1 MNRHTRIGL
10 VCLHTDPFAAP
21 GSGDVGGMNV
31 VVRQTATAMARLG
44 ARVEVVTRWAD
55 STAPQV
61 EEIDGVLVHRLEVGP
76 VGAVPKGVNETF
88 IGEFA
93 ERLAALGRFDLLHS
107 QHWFSGA
114 AALDVARSWGVPH
127 LQSFHSIAAPAS
139 TSLAHGERP
148 ESPGRLAGEARLARE
163 SDGVIAVSHAEQTT
177 AVGRLGADPERVWV
191 IHPGVDTELF
201 HPASPAGSVAVP
213 GAATSDRPRLL
224 LAARLEPLKGV
235 DLAIETLAELRQR
248 ASSSG
253 AGAPGTP
260 PEPPARPVLR
270 VAGGATA
277 DQTFVD
283 SLVALADEVG
293 VADDVEVLGPLSRA
307 ALAQEMRAASLVLVP
322 SHSETYGLVALEAS
336 ASGVPVVASNA
347 GGLRESVIDGETGVL
362 VPSRSPAAWAAVVA
376 ELLADSSRR
385 ERLGLAGRQLALGRS
400 WEGAARLTLEV
411 YGRVLRGNGPA
422 SRQG

>member
-1 MNRHTRIGL
+1 MDPSARIGL

-31 VVRQTATAMARLG
+31 VVRQIATAMARLG

-55 STAPQV
+55 PTAPQV
-61 EEIDGVLVHRLEVGP
+61 EEIDGVLVHRLAAGP
-76 VGAVPKGVNETF
+76 VGAVAKGVNETF
-88 IGEFA
+88 IDEFA
-93 ERLAALGRFDLLHS
+93 GRLAALGHVDLIHS

-114 AALDVARSWGVPH
+114 AALGVARFRGVPH
-127 LQSFHSIAAPAS
+127 LQSFHSIAAPPS

-163 SDGVIAVSHAEQTT
+163 SDGIIAVSHAEQTT
-177 AVGRLGADPERVWV
+177 AVGRLGADPSRVCV
-191 IHPGVDTELF
+191 VHPGVDTELF
-201 HPASPAGSVAVP
+201 HPASPVGPVSPV
-213 GAATSDRPRLL
+213 GAATSERPRLL

-248 ASSSG
+248 AAASPS
-253 AGAPGTP
+253 AGAP
-260 PEPPARPVLR
+260 AVLR

-277 DQTFVD
+277 DQAFVD
-283 SLVALADEVG
+283 SLVALAGRRG
-293 VADDVEVLGPLSRA
+293 VADDVELLGPLSRA
-307 ALAQEMRAASLVLVP
+307 ELAREMRAASLVLVP

-347 GGLRESVIDGETGVL
+347 GGLRESVLDGETGVL

-376 ELLADSSRR
+376 ELLADSGRR
-385 ERLGLAGRQLALGRS
+385 ERLGRAGRRLALGRS
-400 WEGAARLTLEV
+400 WEGAARLTLDV
-411 YGRVLRGNGPA
+411 YGRVLSSNGTA
-422 SRQG
+422 SRQTS